1 MVIMETPQPLP
12 PPDPDTFRQVLG
24 DAGLVAIIRCADAGF
39 ALPIGRTLIA
49 HGVRLLEVTLT
60 TPDATEAI
68 ATLSAE
74 APDGVWVGA
83 GTVITAADVVRAS
96 EAGATF
102 VVTPGLCPAI
112 AAATSVHLPSLG
124 GAWTASEVIAA
135 DAAGASAVK
144 IFPASS
150 GGPSHFK
157 ALRDPLPHI
166 PLVAVGGV
174 GLAEIPQYRQVG
186 AVGFGIGGP
195 LVGDAA
201 RGGSLDD
208 LATRA
213 REFVQACRA

>member
-1 MVIMETPQPLP
+1 MVIMQTPG
-12 PPDPDTFRQVLG
+12 PDAFRDVLFDT
-24 DAGLVAIIRCADAGF
+24 GLVAIIRCQDAGF
-39 ALPIGRTLIA
+39 AIRIGRTLIA
-49 HGVRLLEVTLT
+49 NGVRLLEVTLT

-68 ATLSAE
+68 ATLSSE
-74 APDGVWVGA
+74 APEGVWVGA
-83 GTVITAADVVRAS
+83 GTAISAADVVRAS

-102 VVTPGLCPAI
+102 VVTPGVCPAI
-112 AAATSVHLPSLG
+112 GAAADVHLPSLG

-174 GLAEIPQYRQVG
+174 GLADISQYRKVG

-201 RGGSLDD
+201 RGGSLDE

-213 REFVQACRA
+213 QQFVQACRA